1 MVRSTATDT
10 TASDQQF
17 VERRPS
23 PENRFRLRGVHYF
36 QRGWPYTFWDA
47 LRVSDLDRDFA
58 EIRGY
63 GFNTIVLFQSWGKFQ
78 TRMNPATYD
87 DAAFHKLDAVISAA
101 KRHGLWVVLR
111 VGTPESVP
119 SDMPNAR
126 LNNIPD
132 LMFEDGQI
140 EAMAALFRET
150 SRRIGYHKNVYGLFN
165 SWEDFSQY
173 LNYLGQGEVQRREFE
188 DRKGYFRRYLKERGT
203 LESWN
208 TQWGTRYASFEEI
221 PLPAAGTAALATY
234 IDFASE
240 HVRSKIL
247 GKLTA
252 SEGVDLG
259 YEPRL
264 DKEPVLLGG
273 KPSWKG
279 SEKSYQLPPQY
290 TFVAAYYNPFWGA
303 PNDGG
308 FITPGFAEAAIK
320 RMLSEIE
327 DQTRLPVFVEQLNL
341 ADDTPAFT
349 RTNSKLRYPD
359 DEVDA
364 VHRIVPLLFR
374 RSIGYSLWTFQDY
387 VGNILADA
395 HFLENRG
402 AWTHSAPAS
411 FCPAP
416 HGEKELHLAN
426 GASLTQSLYSH
437 VNPGSITGVP
447 FRFDVEAAIAGE
459 ENQVDAA
466 ASLRI
471 TIVAQDGKEATRTLN
486 ITGTKTRRYSTRLP
500 EVGMAPTRISLKLE
514 DESKAVHLR
523 QARLWNHLMATG
535 LVDDNGHQRRSRV
548 LAYRAENQRWQEV
561 EDELALPAHFD
572 TVLTGEQCGAT
583 CWGVF
588 PDGWA
593 GPQVAI
599 SLYVPL
605 SRTSVRLTT
614 FIPEAL
620 VAGGESL
627 RLIARWGDA
636 PPDDPGTS
644 FVLRTGHNEVD
655 VPSQAGHGDP
665 KLGDRF
671 LYLET
676 NRAPTAADDGRALA
690 FRLVKV
696 GLDPSLVSVPGEVQE
711 GLSGLRLTETDGNRV
726 RVRGKATG
734 KARFEVSV
742 AARGHPESVT
752 DVTAPGVWDL
762 TVPLWKERLEGRP
775 DLYLFVRR
783 LEGDGKLVVDGL
795 SGESERTPNT
805 IYE

>member
-1 MVRSTATDT
+1 
-10 TASDQQF
+10 
-17 VERRPS
+17 
-23 PENRFRLRGVHYF
+23 
-36 QRGWPYTFWDA
+36 
-47 LRVSDLDRDFA
+47 
-58 EIRGY
+58 
-63 GFNTIVLFQSWGKFQ
+63 
-78 TRMNPATYD
+78 
-87 DAAFHKLDAVISAA
+87 
-101 KRHGLWVVLR
+101 
-111 VGTPESVP
+111 
-119 SDMPNAR
+119 
-126 LNNIPD
+126 
-132 LMFEDGQI
+132 
-140 EAMAALFRET
+140 
-150 SRRIGYHKNVYGLFN
+150 YGLFN
-165 SWEDFSQY
+165 SWEDFSTY
-173 LNYLGQGEVQRREFE
+173 LNYLDQGEVQRREFE
-188 DRKGYFRRYLKERGT
+188 DRKGYFRRYLKERGS

-208 TQWGTRYASFEEI
+208 LQWGTRYASFEEI
-221 PLPAAGTAALATY
+221 PLPAAGTSALATY
-234 IDFASE
+234 VDFISE

-247 GKLTA
+247 SKLTT
-252 SEGVDLG
+252 SEGVGLG
-259 YEPRL
+259 YELRL

-279 SEKSYQLPPQY
+279 SEKTYPLPPQY

-308 FITPGFAEAAIK
+308 FITPGFAETAIQ

-327 DQTRLPVFVEQLNL
+327 GHTRLPVFVEQLNL

-349 RTNSKLRYPD
+349 RTNSKLRYPG
-359 DEVDA
+359 DEADA
-364 VHRIVPLLFR
+364 VQRIVPLLFR

-395 HFLENRG
+395 NFLENRG
-402 AWTHSAPAS
+402 AWMHSASVS

-416 HGEKELHLAN
+416 NAEKELHLEN

-437 VNPGSITGVP
+437 LNPGSITGVP

-459 ENQVDAA
+459 ENQADAA
-466 ASLRI
+466 ASLLI
-471 TIVAQDGKEATRTLN
+471 TVMSQDGKESTRTLT
-486 ITGTKTRRYSTRLP
+486 ITGTKTRRYSTRFP

-514 DESKAVHLR
+514 AESKAVHLR

-535 LVDDNGHQRRSRV
+535 LVDKNGQQRRSRV

-561 EDELALPAHFD
+561 EDGLAVPARFD

-583 CWGVF
+583 CSGVF

-593 GPQVAI
+593 GPEVAI
-599 SLYVPL
+599 PLYVPL
-605 SRTSVRLTT
+605 SRTTVRLTT
-614 FIPEAL
+614 FIPETL
-620 VAGGESL
+620 VAGGETL
-627 RLIARWGDA
+627 RLIARWSDA

-644 FVLRTGHNEVD
+644 FVLRTGHNEAD
-655 VPSQAGHGDP
+655 VPSQPSHGDP

-671 LYLET
+671 LYLKT
-676 NRAPTAADDGRALA
+676 TRALRVPDDGRALA

-696 GLDPSLVSVPGEVQE
+696 GLDPSLGSVPGEVPD
-711 GLSGLRLTETDGNRV
+711 GLTGLRLTETEGNRI

-734 KARFEVSV
+734 KARFEVSL

-752 DVTAPGVWDL
+752 DVNAPGMWDL

-775 DLYLFVRR
+775 ELYLFVRR
-783 LEGDGKLVVDGL
+783 LEGDGKLVLDGL